1 MFFRKKKKE
10 LDLDALTTEVM
21 FRMRG
26 LLLDA
31 QLEEAFSLSVISGT
45 SMVSDE
51 VAQKEQEESDLR
63 FSRIAHLQPLI
74 FAHTYHIAKSMAELQ
89 RIRMGKGAE
98 VIDPEEWENVIAAT
112 QQIALASVVGSLS
125 QMVDL
130 NLLTVGPRIPRSNND
145 KR

>member
-1 MFFRKKKKE
+1 MFFRKKKTPT

-31 QLEEAFSLSVISGT
+31 QLEDAFSLSVLSGT

-51 VAQKEQEESDLR
+51 VAEREQIESDIR
-63 FSRIAHLQPLI
+63 YKKISHLYPLI
-74 FAHTYHIAKSMAELQ
+74 FAHTYHIAKSISELQ
-89 RIRMGKGAE
+89 KVRLGSWAE
-98 VIDPEEWENVIAAT
+98 EMDPEEWEHVVSTT

-125 QMVDL
+125 QLVDL
-130 NLLTVGPRIPRSNND
+130 KLISVGPRKPRST
-145 KR
+145 K

>member
-1 MFFRKKKKE
+1 MFFRKKRIE

-31 QLEEAFSLSVISGT
+31 QLEDAFSLSVISGT

-51 VAQKEQEESDLR
+51 VAEKEQAESDR
-63 FSRIAHLQPLI
+63 RYGRISHLYPLI
-74 FAHTYHIAKSMAELQ
+74 FAHTYHIAKSISELQ
-89 RIRMGKGAE
+89 KVRLGKWAE
-98 VIDPEEWENVIAAT
+98 EMDPEEWEHVVSTT
-112 QQIALASVVGSLS
+112 QQIAIASVVGSLS

-130 NLLTVGPRIPRSNND
+130 NLLTVGPRKPRST
-145 KR
+145 K